1 MAEHQWDVFTK
12 QNRHPAGLEQATMAI
27 FLPVLRFVICILDLG
42 GPAVALL
49 CVRHG
54 ADLGLLGEFFEKAK
68 SRGEIRRNLRHGC
81 RPQDRQDDPL
91 EPFPRHLPQC

>member
-1 MAEHQWDVFTK
+1 MGFLVEYIYQVV
-12 QNRHPAGLEQATMAI
+12 EM
-27 FLPVLRFVICILDLG
+27 FLPVLLFVIRILDLG

-91 EPFPRHLPQC
+91 EPFPRHNRQC